1 MFDSLRDK
9 LQSVQE
15 GISASFRGLAV
26 GEIPQTVQI
35 PEKHAVNINAG
46 GEILQ
51 HYQRKWNEL
60 HAIAEENAIKAQDVD
75 DCISSLE
82 MNVTKKLTS
91 IENLNSQLVRIPQ
104 VIDGVHSL
112 IRNIGT
118 LQNSIDK
125 VEKLL
130 IQLEDI
136 VETQH
141 MQEEQLEKRFELA
154 MYREKKLADLDNV
167 RSNLSVEHAVK
178 LSRHEKRLS
187 AEQKEKQ
194 ATYGEA
200 FKNDIEHYKKFG
212 SIPHQKTI
220 QSANLTE
227 TPPCLSLEEVVLD
240 DNQDRE
246 ALDELLKDSEL
257 E

>member
-26 GEIPQTVQI
+26 GEIPQTVRI
-35 PEKHAVNINAG
+35 PEKHAVNLNAG

-51 HYQRKWNEL
+51 HYQKKWNEL
-60 HAIAEENAIKAQDVD
+60 HAIAEENAKKAQDVD
-75 DCISSLE
+75 DYIISLDAD
-82 MNVTKKLTS
+82 VAKKLTN
-91 IENLNSQLVRIPQ
+91 IESFNAQLLRMPQ
-104 VIDGVHSL
+104 VVDGVHSL

-141 MQEEQLEKRFELA
+141 LQEEQLEKRFELA
-154 MYREKKLADLDNV
+154 MYREKKLADLDSF

-178 LSRHEKRLS
+178 LSQHEKRLS

-194 ATYGEA
+194 ATYAEA
-200 FKNDIEHYKKFG
+200 FKNDLEHYKKFG
-212 SIPHQKTI
+212 SIPHEKTI
-220 QSANLTE
+220 QSNSAE
-227 TPPCLSLEEVVLD
+227 APCLSLEEVVLD
-240 DNQDRE
+240 DNQDSE